1 MENELD
7 IKNFT
12 NEEPNL
18 LISHRNMGMDDSLN
32 DSEEGYSKDEMKNKC
47 MKIFINF
54 SSFSKKDKDYFLS
67 QQSLIKI
74 LKGVNL
80 IDERT
85 LKMTDIDILFKKTT
99 SFGTRLN
106 INQFLDFI
114 VLLTQKIDPSM
125 YREDPKSAVTQFI
138 KNFFEPFA
146 KYLEKK
152 TGEEN
157 KPINVSSNNIMIQ
170 NSIEQIIDN
179 FQCDGKVYELINS
192 VYFALKEIYMSYFH
206 VELKP
211 LEVDKMLPI
220 SFQGLLDFCKDFEI
234 SNYLC
239 SINQIV
245 IYWNVM
251 LKTRIED
258 ITKNPEIPCLIE
270 EKKDMGTVFTLSK
283 FAALLIY
290 FSILT
295 FNKYKLNSTAISTAE
310 IVLFFLEKLEN
321 SVGFQNLER
330 RTNKPHS
337 SKLTLIP
344 QKEMVKALNQTIN
357 KTLKLVEENKKSE
370 ITEKLREFNEKSKNP
385 GEIINL
391 RQLLSIVPEAYARVE
406 TKLDLLKDIFLS
418 YSRNGNKLN
427 NNKITYSSYLKF
439 LRNCRLIFDPKADAS
454 RKDPKKSNVN
464 SNNSSFIYDP
474 KSIAR
479 SPLRSFN
486 TTILSKSDSV
496 KKITKGSVPPQNK
509 KKKEELKVPRGK
521 ILEIDAQM
529 IFFKLTGKFMLK
541 KDLKTLITQTESSL
555 NLIITQGLQ

>member
-1 MENELD
+1 MDMENDLE

-32 DSEEGYSKDEMKNKC
+32 DLEDGYSKDEMKNKC

-125 YREDPKSAVTQFI
+125 YREDAKSAVTQFI

-146 KYLEKK
+146 KYLDKK
-152 TGEEN
+152 SGEEN
-157 KPINVSSNNIMIQ
+157 KPMNISSNNIMIQ

-211 LEVDKMLPI
+211 LEVEKMLPI

-234 SNYLC
+234 SNYL
-239 SINQIV
+239 
-245 IYWNVM
+245 
-251 LKTRIED
+251 
-258 ITKNPEIPCLIE
+258 E

-391 RQLLSIVPEAYARVE
+391 KQFLSIVPEAYARVE

-427 NNKITYSSYLKF
+427 NNKITYSSYLRF
-439 LRNCRLIFDPKADAS
+439 LRDCRLIFDPKADTS

-474 KSIAR
+474 KSVAR

-486 TTILSKSDSV
+486 TTILSKSESV

-509 KKKEELKVPRGK
+509 KKKEEVKVPRGK

-529 IFFKLTGKFMLK
+529 IFFKLTGKFRLK
-541 KDLKTLITQTESSL
+541 KDLKTLIIQTESSL
-555 NLIITQGLQ
+555 NLITTQELRSN